1 MYVLFYFI
9 TIKTLNLDGRY
20 CNHHMCEIGTNWYK
34 SGAALVCANVSE
46 RREDISVKFF
56 WR

>member
-1 MYVLFYFI
+1 MYVLFYSI